1 MARKTT
7 NTSSPRTKKTP
18 SSSIPPV
25 PSQGGAELA
34 DIIPATADVSNNMAP
49 ESRTAKTSAPVAI
62 NEHSTNQNSAA
73 QQQQPNASIAPAQVS
88 SNQSHDH
95 SDLEEKIRQ
104 RAYELYLERHAN
116 GHARSGDPHQDWLD
130 AEREVRS
137 RASGRERKLA

>member
-7 NTSSPRTKKTP
+7 GISSPRTKKTS

-25 PSQGGAELA
+25 PAQGGAELA
-34 DIIPATADVSNNMAP
+34 DMIPASGEVSNKVVA
-49 ESRTAKTSAPVAI
+49 ESRTAKATTPVAI
-62 NEHSTNQNSAA
+62 NEHSANHGSAA
-73 QQQQPNASIAPAQVS
+73 QPQHASASIAPALPS
-88 SNQSHDH
+88 SNQKHDH
-95 SDLEEKIRQ
+95 SELEEKIRQ

-137 RASGRERKLA
+137 GASDRERRLA